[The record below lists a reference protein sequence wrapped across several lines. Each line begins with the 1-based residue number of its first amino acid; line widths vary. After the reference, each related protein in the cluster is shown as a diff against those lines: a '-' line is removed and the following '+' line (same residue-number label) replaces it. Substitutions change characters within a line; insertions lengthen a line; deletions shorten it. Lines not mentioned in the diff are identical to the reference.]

1 MLLWLSYLFSFYRT
15 RKERVHSEY
24 KKVDIAHVYWRMQY
38 DTFEVLSLPLKTS
51 NVSYWKQQQQKNKKQ
66 NNNNDNKT
74 ITDQRFLFTDQIL
87 LFLVSVL
94 FFIWGLPL
102 VT

>member
-51 NVSYWKQQQQKNKKQ
+51 NVSYWKNKNKQQQKN
-66 NNNNDNKT
+66 N
-74 ITDQRFLFTDQIL
+74 RSAFFLYWSDFII
-87 LFLVSVL
+87 FIVGFIFY